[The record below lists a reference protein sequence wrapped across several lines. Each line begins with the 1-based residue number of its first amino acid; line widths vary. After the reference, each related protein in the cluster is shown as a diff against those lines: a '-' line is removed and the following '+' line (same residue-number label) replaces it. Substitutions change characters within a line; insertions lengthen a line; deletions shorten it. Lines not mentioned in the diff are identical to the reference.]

1 MEFIFCMEI
10 NIKFLYPGIMIFDG
24 GGKVCP

>member
-24 GGKVCP
+24 DGKVCP